1 MKHYPPELKDHL
13 TARLLA
19 PHHESVAALAPATQI
34 PKDTLPGW
42 RAAALWAG
50 STPCPPRGRRPP

>member
-34 PKDTLPGW
+34 PKDTLYSW
-42 RAAALWAG
+42 RAAALGRVNPA
-50 STPCPPRGRRPP
+50 PAPAPAPP